1 VTQKSGERKMSDEVR
16 DNERCENP
24 GLEQKLFD
32 ACAETAAG
40 IGHELNNPLAIIA
53 GHAQSLLKNET
64 SEEKRRRLAAI
75 LEQTKRAYEMIVD
88 LRAFARP
95 PRPTLT
101 EVDVEK
107 FCVEWAR
114 REAKRCEE
122 SDVRLETSFEF
133 AENASTLTTDEA
145 MLAAILNALTKNAV
159 EATGPGGTIRI
170 VAREYFR
177 RTKNDYLSENAGFEP
192 RNESERGGANV
203 SNEAE
208 REGNASRSENGR
220 FWEFRVEDDGPGLS
234 LEARKLL
241 FAPYFSGRQAGRG
254 LGVGLAK
261 ARRLA
266 DALNIEMRCSD
277 SETFE
282 NGLCW
287 RVILRF

>member
-1 VTQKSGERKMSDEVR
+1 MNVQGKENG
-16 DNERCENP
+16 RCENP

-53 GHAQSLLKNET
+53 GHAQNLLKNET

-75 LEQTKRAYEMIVD
+75 LEQTTRAYEMIVD
-88 LRAFARP
+88 LRTFARP

-101 EVDVEK
+101 ELDVEK
-107 FCVEWAR
+107 FCADWAR

-122 SDVRLETSFEF
+122 SGVRLEIAFEF
-133 AENASTLTTDEA
+133 AQNASTLTTDEG

-159 EATGPGGTIRI
+159 EATGPGGATRI
-170 VAREYFR
+170 FAREC
-177 RTKNDYLSENAGFEP
+177 
-192 RNESERGGANV
+192 SERQKNGMNDGNNV
-203 SNEAE
+203 ATPKNKLE
-208 REGNASRSENGR
+208 RENVRTEQIGAEPTSTSER
-220 FWEFRVEDDGPGLS
+220 FFEFGVEDDGPGLS
-234 LEARKLL
+234 SEARELL

>member
-1 VTQKSGERKMSDEVR
+1 MVAEGKENG
-16 DNERCENP
+16 RCENP

-53 GHAQSLLKNET
+53 GHAQTLLKNET

-75 LEQTKRAYEMIVD
+75 LEQTTRAYEMIVD
-88 LRAFARP
+88 LRTFARP
-95 PRPTLT
+95 PRPNFA

-107 FCVEWAR
+107 FCEEWAR

-122 SDVRLETSFEF
+122 NDVRLETSFEF
-133 AENASTLTTDEA
+133 AQNAPTLTTDEA

-159 EATGPGGTIRI
+159 EATGAGGTTRI
-170 VAREYFR
+170 FARESFER
-177 RTKNDYLSENAGFEP
+177 PEIASDDERDGAEPGKENGSKNALWGQDSKD
-192 RNESERGGANV
+192 
-203 SNEAE
+203 
-208 REGNASRSENGR
+208 ASRQNVR
-220 FWEFRVEDDGPGLS
+220 FLEIGVEDDGPGLS
-234 LEARKLL
+234 SEARELL

-261 ARRLA
+261 ARRFA
-266 DALNIEMRCSD
+266 DALGVELRCDD
-277 SETFE
+277 SITFE

-287 RVILRF
+287 RVVLRF